1 MSAEQPFREHFFFVA
16 VARFVFLHEKHGV
29 VSVRD
34 PIRLADA
41 EQHGLSPL
49 LIYGLSVAGLP
60 LRWMT
65 FSTITEPRPILAVL
79 QEAWMQAEGLRGLP
93 DTLRVNRHLAAACP
107 DLASSLAKIGVNLRI
122 TDSADKN
129 HPAALRSAQD
139 AARSLWDRNR
149 SETTVKDRVLSLI
162 ESAAHDHRYDS
173 QGGAISIAAPK
184 TRQQIEQWL
193 ALPVQEAGL
202 LPVEKMDWTPGPWL
216 YPQETTIPPKQPRYF
231 HTDSVSGR
239 IWLFTGQAHDA
250 DEIEADGDPIDS
262 GLEEVAAL
270 ARNLVECWPNPPAE
284 IASEVGITLRQLQWF
299 ISGRADLAS
308 SPRYRLEE
316 LLGIGLDE
324 RSGYLTAFGPYVLIA
339 RKPQALEAVYT
350 EISHGG
356 DASPWELLPGTGAA
370 DPSWRYILINTYGAP
385 PSFVMVP
392 RGDRIA
398 DRLDDLI
405 LNFAGPL
412 SVARPFYQE
421 VVTTCAR
428 ACRSP
433 KANIASMTEFVLR
446 YQRHWTDC
454 AWQPV

>member
-1 MSAEQPFREHFFFVA
+1 MPTEQTLREHFFYVA
-16 VARFVFLHEKHGV
+16 VARFVFLHPQHGV

-41 EQHGLSPL
+41 EQLGLSPL

-65 FSTITEPRPILAVL
+65 FSTVVEPRPILSVL
-79 QEAWMQAEGLRGLP
+79 QEAWSQADGLRGLP

-107 DLASSLAKIGVNLRI
+107 DLTSSLAKIGVNLRI
-122 TDSADKN
+122 TNAADKT

-139 AARSLWDRNR
+139 AARWLLDR
-149 SETTVKDRVLSLI
+149 SSGKSADRDPVLALN
-162 ESAAHDHRYDS
+162 ENAAHDHRYDS
-173 QGGAISIAAPK
+173 QGGALTTAPAK
-184 TRQQIEQWL
+184 TRPQIEEWL

-202 LPVEKMDWTPGPWL
+202 LPLEKMDWTPGPWL
-216 YPQETTIPPKQPRYF
+216 FPQETSIPPKQPRYF
-231 HTDSVSGR
+231 HPDGFGGR
-239 IWLFTGQAHDA
+239 VWLLTGQGD
-250 DEIEADGDPIDS
+250 DVDQTEVDDDPISD

-299 ISGRADLAS
+299 LSGRADLS
-308 SPRYRLEE
+308 SSQRYRLEE
-316 LLGIGLDE
+316 LLGIGMDE
-324 RSGYLTAFGPYVLIA
+324 RSGYLTARGPYVLIA

-356 DASPWELLPGTGAA
+356 DANPWELLPSTGAA

-412 SVARPFYQE
+412 SVARAFYQD
-421 VVTTCAR
+421 VVKTCAR

-433 KANIASMTEFVLR
+433 EANIASMTEFVR
-446 YQRHWTDC
+446 RHERHWTDR
-454 AWQPV
+454 AWQPE

>member
-1 MSAEQPFREHFFFVA
+1 VSAEQTIREHFFYVA
-16 VARFVFLHEKHGV
+16 VARFVFLHEKHGI

-34 PIRLADA
+34 PIRLVDA

-49 LIYGLSVAGLP
+49 LIYGLSVSGLP

-65 FSTITEPRPILAVL
+65 FSTVAEPRPILSVL
-79 QEAWMQAEGLRGLP
+79 QEAWAQAEGLRGLP
-93 DTLRVNRHLAAACP
+93 DTLRVNRHLATACP
-107 DLASSLAKIGVNLRI
+107 DLASSLAKIGVKLRI
-122 TDSADKN
+122 TDSADKT

-139 AARSLWDRNR
+139 AARWLLDRSRGKSAGN
-149 SETTVKDRVLSLI
+149 DPVLALN
-162 ESAAHDHRYDS
+162 ENAAHDHRYDS
-173 QGGAISIAAPK
+173 QGGALTTAPAK
-184 TRQQIEQWL
+184 TRPQIEEWL

-216 YPQETTIPPKQPRYF
+216 YPQETSIPPKQPRYF
-231 HTDSVSGR
+231 HPDGFDRRV
-239 IWLFTGQAHDA
+239 WLLTGQGHDL
-250 DEIEADGDPIDS
+250 DQTEVDDDPIDN

-299 ISGRADLAS
+299 ISGRADLS
-308 SPRYRLEE
+308 SSQRYRLEE
-316 LLGIGLDE
+316 LLGIGMDE
-324 RSGYLTAFGPYVLIA
+324 RSGYLTALGPYVLIA

-356 DASPWELLPGTGAA
+356 DANPWELLPSTGAA

-398 DRLDDLI
+398 DRLEDLT